1 MCQCRWTSNKVAL
14 SMCAR
19 ATERYR
25 PHFPPNREQFIRW
38 KAMVSMGIASNT
50 AQCICYICCRS
61 NYCFIKAWVRNV
73 ATSPNFDV
81 NLHER
86 TSRFTSSFPIEMFA
100 LAKFVQVSSEGA
112 RPKPTLQ
119 TERRAAERSGS
130 FAWDRCQR
138 QASTEIRQ
146 LGEPHGTFLPHTLL
160 NMHKYF

>member
-1 MCQCRWTSNKVAL
+1 
-14 SMCAR
+14 MCAR

-25 PHFPPNREQFIRW
+25 PPLPTQQRAIH
-38 KAMVSMGIASNT
+38 KVKSNGLHGDRKHT

-61 NYCFIKAWVRNV
+61 NYCLTKAWVRNV
-73 ATSPNFDV
+73 ATSSNFDV

-112 RPKPTLQ
+112 RPKPALQ
-119 TERRAAERSGS
+119 TARRAAERSGS

-146 LGEPHGTFLPHTLL
+146 LGEPHGTFLPQT
-160 NMHKYF
+160 NC